1 MQLNFRGTSFNVRD
15 PIVGVVR
22 RTYGDFDPDKK
33 NILFADKFA
42 DVDFNKNSFSAYIIK
57 DSEGKISNR
66 TKLKNP
72 IIYDIPFL
80 DHLED
85 GDIVSIFSDGVLRT
99 LFKRSHTHN
108 SIFVTD
114 RCNSNCLMCS
124 QPPKDRDDISLYH
137 NINMQMAELLP
148 DGIGEIGITGGET
161 TLLGE
166 KLTELTSLIYKNL
179 PDTRIHILSNG
190 RAFAWKS
197 FTEKIYKGKNDNMIF
212 AVPLYSDYYLYHDY
226 IVQAKD
232 AFHQTV
238 LGIQNLARYGFR
250 IEIRIVLHKQSIPR
264 LYQLSKFIYRN
275 MPYAEHVAFM
285 GLEYV
290 GYTPHNDKLLWIDPI
305 EYSDE
310 LKDSVLYLSQKNMN
324 VSIYNTPLCVL
335 DNSLW
340 KFARKSISDWKQ
352 TNLDECKKCSKLDEC
367 CGVFE
372 TSKKYTSNIKA
383 FS

>member
-22 RTYGDFDPDKK
+22 RNYSDFDLDKK

-124 QPPKDRDDISLYH
+124 QPPKNREDIPYFYS
-137 NINMQMAELLP
+137 INRNLP
-148 DGIGEIGITGGET
+148 ISVDKSIIF
-161 TLLGE
+161 LV
-166 KLTELTSLIYKNL
+166 TSLDI
-179 PDTRIHILSNG
+179 I
-190 RAFAWKS
+190 
-197 FTEKIYKGKNDNMIF
+197 
-212 AVPLYSDYYLYHDY
+212 
-226 IVQAKD
+226 
-232 AFHQTV
+232 
-238 LGIQNLARYGFR
+238 
-250 IEIRIVLHKQSIPR
+250 
-264 LYQLSKFIYRN
+264 SK
-275 MPYAEHVAFM
+275 
-285 GLEYV
+285 
-290 GYTPHNDKLLWIDPI
+290 
-305 EYSDE
+305 
-310 LKDSVLYLSQKNMN
+310 
-324 VSIYNTPLCVL
+324 
-335 DNSLW
+335 
-340 KFARKSISDWKQ
+340 
-352 TNLDECKKCSKLDEC
+352 
-367 CGVFE
+367 
-372 TSKKYTSNIKA
+372 
-383 FS
+383 